1 MANYKIEAP
10 NGKTYYIE
18 GPDGASNDVVAQA
31 VIEQYPESAVPA
43 PAPKPGVLN
52 ELKRGLA
59 RPLSSTGA
67 GIESLGGQEDATAAG
82 LKELAAQKEQAAKYG
97 DDPLTKVKK
106 TYEERGFFPAAGE
119 FVRGMPEAVA
129 QQLPQLAATAGT
141 AFTGARIGAMTPIP
155 GGALIGGVLGAGA
168 SLFPGFAGS
177 NLATQAREAEEKGT
191 PFKADRPAAY
201 SAAAAQAALEGVGQ
215 VITLGTGVVS
225 KILKIAPK
233 DVATLG
239 AAAQAKLV
247 KEAQQSL
254 LAATGKGAARAIGA
268 EVPVEVAQ
276 QILERA
282 QAGQSLTDEEALQ
295 SYGDAVL
302 GTLQAAPAM
311 GAAGNVVTRSAARG
325 QVRAIEGLE
334 KQKEALEQ
342 AQAEQKETAAR
353 NAQLQDP
360 AYAKQVEAKYLAA
373 EAQFKQLLGQ
383 KPAPD
388 ALPADKEAYK
398 QAVQK
403 AQQFRRDEITPLIE
417 EYNLVKPVLENTR
430 AEYARD
436 TQAQDSGETYEA
448 PLEQFQQDRD
458 NLYAQRDTAL
468 AAVKQAKANGD
479 FSAAQAAQ
487 DQLRALSSRIKILSD
502 KITPRL
508 PVVQPQ
514 ATEQMLA
521 KLNKQHDTAVASQK
535 YDVADALMK
544 EIARVSQQLEAQR
557 KQAAAAQQSFPESQ
571 GMGPGMRMEAF
582 QPPQAPQEQE
592 AEAAPPL
599 NTALRQMFGDKAQ
612 ETPTPATT
620 GPAQRVQTAAKDPV
634 QTNMFPDMEPGGN
647 AGTVVENLRAQIDK
661 LRGRLN
667 MSPQAQQQ
675 LENYAK
681 AIEHPAMQDTNN
693 AAAQNALELIKENLE
708 RMANQGAGQGA
719 MRALSSN
726 EVKTKIA
733 SIDARLKMLAGT
745 TDAAGPGTGAGSIAQ
760 AQAALREA
768 PFENQPARRRELKT
782 LQNTYNQLLAERQ
795 RMATQARQTTDE
807 TYATPEKKWV
817 TENGD
822 ATDKQVQNSQKWVD
836 EKDPAAIRDARLT
849 ALAGTPQI
857 VAPGKEGG
865 DIAAARAALTAAPT
879 AENQTQLAALL
890 EKHQQLIAEKRAENS
905 TFNGRFEESGTTKP
919 GHPYGSGKEAFTV
932 NADPQTM
939 QEHVPSLGEEVET
952 RTVPAAPGE
961 VNAWGEAKIN
971 RGTEQTLGQTRAG
984 PDDTALDQ
992 TLQQLSPADQRT
1004 IDMFDP
1010 VFGTG
1015 SKANQLV
1022 TESEEGLRKATDA
1035 VRAAESEFDA
1045 AKTMLQYH
1053 TQQLDAA
1060 LRKDPASMQTKV
1072 LEGSVRDAERKIERA
1087 DARVSTAE
1095 GVEKS
1100 ATGAA
1105 AEAAAKM
1112 QQEVLAAKEA
1122 MKRARIRA
1130 NEATHAF
1137 NQEVARLKASGELS
1151 EGLIEFVGNKNLPA
1165 ELAEAQKAV
1174 SDVLAR
1180 SKAGLKAS
1188 TVKAMLLG
1196 VDAQAS
1202 NVSSALQAQSLIQA
1216 VVPEVRK
1223 LMGPRVA
1230 TLVDTMLRLR
1240 AAHNILHVGA
1250 ELKEKSDALM
1260 AAHASAEKT
1269 FQQKAQAAQ
1278 KALAAG
1284 NVRADSY
1291 SIKMEILRAEA
1302 QSARDELQ
1310 ALQDKIAVAQK
1321 DPGAPATQAAR
1332 AQVEQSKAR
1341 VEAMPGKISDLKKTA
1356 VERITAARTNV
1367 ERAKETRAQVFANE
1381 AALRAGK
1388 EMPVVTQTKGVM
1400 EAIADLL
1407 NKREVAL
1414 RGIWGDLAN
1423 KRAEAQENVQ
1433 DMENAVAD
1441 LRKTEAALTA
1451 LWMEHSS
1458 DMVDI
1463 DTQVATLVDSTSLI
1477 APSDYDT
1484 QMTDAQRTVDRAVAR
1499 GEANL
1504 RAKEEAA
1511 LITEID
1517 DALKPIRKLLEENAA
1532 LLEKPQSPAHRDA
1545 LTAHRK
1551 RLYKQM
1557 ENTVASHADRLRAL
1571 RAEKAGLEE
1580 AVDTAP
1586 EADAKAYAQEQIAK
1600 LRGEREILGAQLAE
1614 IAAGIK
1620 SVQAQREAALK
1631 DVSDRGDASL
1641 KKLRTLGL
1649 NDVDA
1654 DYSAIRSQLAES
1666 LSQQREMEETME
1678 REVAEALKL
1687 CEEEFREAGGVW
1699 DTDFRPSADYLAA
1712 RKIYDEAVTRR
1723 ARAYDAAL
1731 QMMKDQLE
1739 LVKQLPVQS
1748 AEAPATPTTAPR
1760 YTNLEGRTVDTTE
1773 KPVAATS
1780 INPKAIAAT
1789 AAGLEKGELRPA
1801 APKEVDAELEAF
1813 RARVAASD
1821 NPAGLRRELGSLQAQ
1836 HEALLDKAAAP
1847 RGDTLTRI
1855 NAAAMKEDSPWI
1867 VRATEHSRRK
1877 SAALAEQEAL
1887 MERIVTIQNRLDTMG
1902 RPASLQSIA
1911 TTQSAGRMQAVTKKE
1926 RNAGDWHTGSPES
1939 RAGNLLQTGTRNRPT
1954 ERKVAKTTTSH
1965 AAVTQANAD
1974 TAEGTQLRA
1983 DMTQGELERAADAAH
1998 AEYARLKER
2007 HDAVTRANVT
2017 QKTKDA
2023 VAAQMK
2029 LAEKADKA
2037 AQKALAEGTR
2047 TAATEETIAPRA
2059 KGTKVHA
2066 VIENMETDD
2075 DVGHLRATEDG
2086 VGTPLE
2092 DSVITA
2098 LEQGKVQEALK
2109 RTISSTNNPVAKR
2122 VLSKIQSLMDNVRVK
2137 IVENMPGNNPDA
2149 PGGVNSDGTLV
2160 WLRRLNGLTE
2170 ESLGHEVTH
2179 SVTLQQLQK
2188 PEHLLTV
2195 DQLQAKKELQK
2206 LFDAYKADAA
2216 SSNTVAKE
2224 SLVEFVAEAMGSR
2237 KLQQELAG
2245 RSWTGAAH
2253 GWAAFKRWALQLLG
2267 IKPPPGTM
2275 LDNVLNN
2282 AEKLFA
2288 APEATAS
2295 ASQQAPAHLRS
2306 MVDTLSAQL
2315 YAPKTTA
2322 LERLTKNFG
2331 LRFEQSLVDMRA
2343 PLDQA
2348 LKTGKGEAAA
2358 QAMYFM
2364 RKADARMSHVYAVL
2378 SEGALKLVKGAK
2390 GHFIIEAGNSA
2401 SAKDLFEKVGKLKGA
2416 NTEQKM
2422 ATADLYMK
2430 AIRAKRVG
2438 VAKMDLGK
2446 TTEAQLN
2453 ALLKEVDSDP
2463 EQKAAMDE
2471 VRRVYND
2478 YNRGMIEFL
2487 AESGAIPRSLAKE
2500 LLKHGDYVPYYRVK
2514 GSIGEFMFDEE
2525 HPITIGDV
2533 RHQKY
2538 LQELKGDDDKF
2549 LPLNEAVMR
2558 NTLLLTDMAMR
2569 NIAAKSVAYALQDI
2583 GKGKGPVSTKT
2594 GKPTNLMSIQTG
2606 YGDDKHGTTVRFN
2619 QEPDPSDPSDDG
2631 KRHIK
2636 IQTEGTAAEF
2646 IPSGMLAQSIEG
2658 MSVTL
2663 PSFLKGAGWF
2673 SDVLRSGV
2681 TRNPMYVVRQLI
2693 RDPLSAAFTAGLD
2706 SKPLTAVAKSMAE
2719 FGRQMTG
2726 HSPTAA
2732 ALIRKG
2738 VLHSQ
2743 IFNGSPSDLAKMSLQ
2758 IAGGNNEGVYKLFAL
2773 ADKAAMAADSATRA
2787 QVYESVIR
2795 RGGSEMEAEMAAIEM
2810 MNFHKRGG
2818 SPGALYASRMI
2829 PFFNA
2834 QIQGLNVLVKAASG
2848 NATMEDKLQIRE
2860 KFINRA
2866 LGLAAFTTLYAAA
2879 MSDDEEYKNARP
2891 RDRYGNFFIPLPNGT
2906 TIKAPIPFEVG
2917 LLLKALPEAFID
2929 YMRGEFNEE
2938 EWKAVRHM
2946 LISSIPGASSWGM
2959 PQAVKPLVEVVA
2971 NHDFYTGNPIESA
2984 GMEKLTPEMR
2994 FNANTTELAKQLSHG
3009 MYGVISPVDLEKIV
3023 TGYLGGLPVAIAA
3036 LANEIFNTS
3045 GIARPERKLTEMP
3058 VFGSAFQDINGGGA
3072 TDAMYAKIKALNEA
3086 KASAKKLEEMGDMKA
3101 VEALHTEVIDTLTGA
3116 VAGEAEKVLQELS
3129 KTEREI
3135 RLSDLT
3141 PERKREEL
3149 DRVAADRTREMQ
3161 RFLKI
3166 TREATELA

>member
-1 MANYKIEAP
+1 MSTVQEVFAAMEAADAA
-10 NGKTYYIE
+10 GDTAKVKQL
-18 GPDGASNDVVAQA
+18 GAFIQELQGIA
-31 VIEQYPESAVPA
+31 P
-43 PAPKPGVLN
+43 PAPKPQGGFKAAV
-52 ELKRGLA
+52 
-59 RPLSSTGA
+59 SA
-67 GIESLGGQEDATAAG
+67 GIEGLKGAGYAFAGRMGAMDMAEAEAGQQRAKERAGDTFAPTEDGWTESPWLKTKELLGGSLPYMAA
-82 LKELAAQKEQAAKYG
+82 
-97 DDPLTKVKK
+97 PIV
-106 TYEERGFFPAAGE
+106 AG
-119 FVRGMPEAVA
+119 G
-129 QQLPQLAATAGT
+129 AAT
-141 AFTGARIGAMTPIP
+141 F
-155 GGALIGGVLGAGA
+155 AGA
-168 SLFPGFAGS
+168 
-177 NLATQAREAEEKGT
+177 
-191 PFKADRPAAY
+191 PA
-201 SAAAAQAALEGVGQ
+201 
-215 VITLGTGVVS
+215 
-225 KILKIAPK
+225 
-233 DVATLG
+233 
-239 AAAQAKLV
+239 
-247 KEAQQSL
+247 
-254 LAATGKGAARAIGA
+254 LAATGLAGLASAAQFTATNLDRQTDDRKLKDTDLSAAVLAAVPQAALDMIGLGRIPGVRQLIGA
-268 EVPVEVAQ
+268 VAKDVGVDGAKS
-276 QILERA
+276 LV
-282 QAGQSLTDEEALQ
+282 GQSLKQTVADYAKTTGKAMGAEGITEAGQQVLERLQ
-295 SYGDAVL
+295 AGLKINDPAARKEYWDSFVGGAVL
-302 GTLQAAPAM
+302 GGALSPA
-311 GAAGNVVTRSAARG
+311 GRYVERG
-325 QVRAIEGLE
+325 QIQNKERALAKVQDVE
-334 KQKEALEQ
+334 QQAQQ
-342 AQAEQKETAAR
+342 AQAEQQEAETR
-353 NAQLQDP
+353 NKQLQDP
-360 AYAKQVEAKYLAA
+360 VYAKQVEAKYLAA
-373 EAQFKQLLGQ
+373 EAQFKQILGQ

-398 QAVQK
+398 QAAHL

-417 EYNLVKPVLENTR
+417 EYNRVKPVLEKTR

-468 AAVKQAKANGD
+468 AAVKQAKASGD
-479 FSAAQAAQ
+479 FAATQEAQ
-487 DQLRALSSRIKILSD
+487 NQLRAISSRIKILSD

-535 YDVADALMK
+535 YDVADTLLK
-544 EIARVSQQLEAQR
+544 EIARVSQQLDTQR
-557 KQAAAAQQSFPESQ
+557 KQAADVQQSFPESQ
-571 GMGPGMRMEAF
+571 GMGPGMQLEAF

-592 AEAAPPL
+592 AEAAPAL
-599 NTALRQMFGDKAQ
+599 NAALRQMFGDKAQ

-620 GPAQRVQTAAKDPV
+620 PATTGAAQRVQAPSQEPTQKNLFEQADDTATQALAPILDEQGNLKQHRVAYMPGL
-634 QTNMFPDMEPGGN
+634 PEGGN
-647 AGTVVENLRAQIDK
+647 AGTPVENLRAQIDR
-661 LRGRLN
+661 LRDRLN
-667 MSPQAQQQ
+667 MSPQGQQQ

-681 AIEHPAMQDTNN
+681 AVEHPAMEDANN

-719 MRALSSN
+719 VRALSSN

-745 TDAAGPGTGAGSIAQ
+745 ADAAGPGTGAGSIAQ

-768 PFENQPARRRELKT
+768 PFENQPARRRELKA
-782 LQNTYNQLLAERQ
+782 LENTYNQLIAERQ
-795 RMATQARQTTDE
+795 RIATQARQTADE
-807 TYATPEKKWV
+807 TYATPGKKWV

-836 EKDPAAIRDARLT
+836 EKDPAAVRDAQLT
-849 ALAGTPQI
+849 ALAGTPQV

-865 DIAAARAALTAAPT
+865 DIAAARAALEATPS
-879 AENQTQLAALL
+879 AEKQAQLNSLL
-890 EKHQQLIAEKRAENS
+890 DKHQQLIAEKRAENS
-905 TFNGRFEESGTTKP
+905 SFNGRFEESGTTRL

-939 QEHVPSLGEEVET
+939 QEQIPSLGAEGET

-961 VNAWGEAKIN
+961 INAWGEAKIN
-971 RGTEQTLGQTRAG
+971 RGAEQTLGQTRAG
-984 PDDTALDQ
+984 PDDTALNQ

-1072 LEGSVRDAERKIERA
+1072 MEGSVRDAERKIERA
-1087 DARVSTAE
+1087 DAQVAAAEDIEKAAE
-1095 GVEKS
+1095 GS
-1100 ATGAA
+1100 A
-1105 AEAAAKM
+1105 AEAATKL

-1151 EGLIEFVGNKNLPA
+1151 EGLIEFVGNKNLPV
-1165 ELAEAQKAV
+1165 ELAKAQEAV
-1174 SDVLAR
+1174 HDVLAR
-1180 SKAGLKAS
+1180 SKTGIKAE
-1188 TVKAMLLG
+1188 TVKALLAG
-1196 VDAQAS
+1196 LDATGGRIQ
-1202 NVSSALQAQSLIQA
+1202 SALRTQSLINTI
-1216 VVPEVRK
+1216 VPEVRK
-1223 LMGPRVA
+1223 RMGPRVA

-1240 AAHNILHVGA
+1240 GAYDILQVGT
-1250 ELKEKSDALM
+1250 ELKAKSDALM
-1260 AAHASAEKT
+1260 AAHGAAEKT
-1269 FQQKAQAAQ
+1269 HQQKAQAAK
-1278 KALAAG
+1278 KAVEASNAR
-1284 NVRADSY
+1284 VDSY

-1302 QSARDELQ
+1302 QNARDELQ
-1310 ALQDKIAVAQK
+1310 ALQDKIAEAQK
-1321 DPGAPATQAAR
+1321 APGAPATQAAR

-1341 VEAMPGKISDLKKTA
+1341 VDAMPGKISDLKKTA
-1356 VERITAARTNV
+1356 VDRITAARTNV

-1388 EMPVVTQTKGVM
+1388 EMPVIQQTKGTM
-1400 EAIADLL
+1400 AAIADLL

-1423 KRAEAQENVQ
+1423 KRAEAQEAVQ

-1451 LWMEHSS
+1451 LWMKHSS

-1499 GEANL
+1499 GDANL

-1517 DALKPIRKLLEENAA
+1517 DALKPIRKLLVENAA

-1557 ENTVASHADRLRAL
+1557 ESTVASHTDRLRAL

-1614 IAAGIK
+1614 ISAGIK

-1641 KKLRTLGL
+1641 KKLRSLGL
-1649 NDVDA
+1649 NDADA

-1748 AEAPATPTTAPR
+1748 AEAPAAPAAATR
-1760 YTNLEGRTVDTTE
+1760 YTNTEGRTVDIAE
-1773 KPVAATS
+1773 KTLAATS
-1780 INPKAIAAT
+1780 VNPKAIAAT

-1801 APKEVDAELEAF
+1801 PAKEVDAELEAF
-1813 RARVAASD
+1813 KARVEASD

-1887 MERIVTIQNRLDTMG
+1887 MERIVTIQNRLDVLV
-1902 RPASLQSIA
+1902 RPASLSSIA
-1911 TTQSAGRMQAVTKKE
+1911 ASQSTGRMQTVTRKE
-1926 RNAGDWHTGSPES
+1926 RNAGDWHTGSPDS
-1939 RAGNLLQTGTRNRPT
+1939 RAGNILQTGTRNPPT
-1954 ERKVAKTTTSH
+1954 ERKVVKTITSH
-1965 AAVTQANAD
+1965 EAVTQANAD
-1974 TAEGTQLRA
+1974 TTEGTALRA
-1983 DMTQGELERAADAAH
+1983 DMTQGALERAADAAH

-2029 LAEKADKA
+2029 LAKKADKA
-2037 AQKALAEGTR
+2037 AQEALAEGTR
-2047 TAATEETIAPRA
+2047 TAATKETAAPRA

-2092 DSVITA
+2092 DSVVTA

-2109 RTISSTNNPVAKR
+2109 RTISNTNNPVAKR

-2137 IVENMPGNNPDA
+2137 IVENMPGNNPNA

-2282 AEKLFA
+2282 AERLFA
-2288 APEATAS
+2288 APEASTS
-2295 ASQQAPAHLRS
+2295 ASRQAPAHLRS
-2306 MVDTLSAQL
+2306 MVDTLSDQL

-2401 SAKDLFEKVGKLKGA
+2401 SAKDLFESVGKLKGA

-2438 VAKMDLGK
+2438 VSKMDLGK

-2583 GKGKGPVSTKT
+2583 GKGKGPVSAKT

-2673 SDVLRSGV
+2673 SDVLRSGI
-2681 TRNPMYVVRQLI
+2681 TRNPMYVMRQLI

-2719 FGRQMTG
+2719 FGRQLSG

-2787 QVYESVIR
+2787 QMYESVIR

-2848 NATMEDKLQIRE
+2848 KATLEDKLQIRE

-2917 LLLKALPEAFID
+2917 LLFKALPEAFID
-2929 YMRGEFNEE
+2929 YVRGEFNEE
-2938 EWKAVRHM
+2938 EWQAVRHM
-2946 LISSIPGASSWGM
+2946 LVSSIPGAASWGM

-2984 GMEKLTPEMR
+2984 GMERLTPEMR
-2994 FNANTTELAKQLSHG
+2994 FNANTTELAKQASAATNG
-3009 MYGVISPVDLEKIV
+3009 AISPVKLEKLV
-3023 TGYLGGLPVAIAA
+3023 NGYLGGLPVAIAA
-3036 LANEIFNTS
+3036 LANEVFNTS
-3045 GIARPERKLTEMP
+3045 GIARPERKLTETP
-3058 VFGSAFQDINGGGA
+3058 VFGSAFQDVNGGGA

-3086 KASAKKLEEMGDMKA
+3086 KASAKKLEEMGDMQG
-3101 VEALHTEVIDTLTGA
+3101 VERLHTEVIDTLTGA

-3149 DRVAADRTREMQ
+3149 DRVATDRTREMQ

-3166 TREATELA
+3166 ARGVTEPA